1 VVAAERIDVSAAHL
15 VLFGVQRDLRHAEQS
30 VLSLPLPN
38 LLHLTLKR
46 HSGE

>member
-1 VVAAERIDVSAAHL
+1 VVAAERLDVSAAHL
-15 VLFGVQRDLRHAEQS
+15 VVFGVQRDLRHAEKS

-38 LLHLTLKR
+38 LLYLTLKR